1 MRARDY
7 VLERVRS
14 QKDQRAVEKKLAV
27 AVALLA
33 EKAGIE
39 VEEVQILVDEPAVR
53 QLVQRLLT
61 AYEVSEAGDGEEA
74 LVAIRADQPD
84 LVIADIQMPRMDG
97 FALVDQLK
105 EEFPDIPVLALSG
118 YVGAEEIEAHNFVG
132 LIEKPMQINDF
143 QERVDDTLD
152 KSG

>member
-1 MRARDY
+1 M
-7 VLERVRS
+7 
-14 QKDQRAVEKKLAV
+14 
-27 AVALLA
+27 ALLA